1 MTALLSRTRRL
12 LDRLLPGTPATP
24 RLCTM
29 CGRTARRLSPAHHA
43 DIGSKR
49 TPTCRRWGCPGELW
63 HAEDLAAR
71 EERQATRDRRLL
83 AQYPAEYEGT
93 PPRMAWDGWWR

>member
-1 MTALLSRTRRL
+1 MTALLSGARRL

-29 CGRTARRLSPAHHA
+29 CGRTVHRLSPAHHA

-49 TPTCRRWGCPGELW
+49 NPVCRRWGCPGELW
-63 HAEDLAAR
+63 HPEGAAR
-71 EERQATRDRRLL
+71 QHRAV
-83 AQYPAEYEGT
+83 EYAREWTEPFNG
-93 PPRMAWDGWWR
+93 